1 MKRFY
6 ICCAIIYYVLATL
19 TFAKIKL
26 PAVFGDKMVLQQ
38 KSKVAVWGWASP
50 GETITVKGNWSRWS
64 VTTETDEN
72 GKWMLWLKTPKAGG
86 PYTLSILGQT
96 QIELND
102 VMVGEVW
109 LCSGQSNMDMWI
121 TKGAG
126 KAGVLNYVE
135 EIQNTNYPDIRLF
148 QVKKKVAETP
158 QDDCAGTWK
167 ACNPDNVAKF
177 SAVAYYF
184 GREIFEHLNVPV
196 GLIQSSWGGTPA
208 EAWTSR
214 EALESNMNCRQY
226 LEKYDSVVRSEDE
239 IAKLMKAYRVD
250 LNKWLMESYFLDK
263 HIWRS
268 WITPELDDSDW
279 QTMNLP
285 ANWESAGLPDFDG
298 VVWFRK
304 HFDVPE
310 EFLGKDLVFDLGP
323 VDDMDRTFINGKKVG
338 EIQERGKWRVF
349 REYPVPADLLVPG
362 DNVVSIRV
370 MDYKGSGGIYDAGDH
385 LKIVSKNDSSMT
397 ISLVGDW
404 LYKVVYDLKE
414 HRPIPDAPGV
424 LDKYTATS
432 LYNGMIA
439 PLIPYTIKGVIWYQG
454 ESNRKKAYLYR
465 ELFPLMI
472 SDWRQRW
479 EQDEFPFY
487 YVQIAPFNYNSK
499 APIAAELRESQ
510 LMSLS
515 VPNTGMVIT
524 MDIGDV
530 DDVHPRDKKEV
541 GRRLSLWALAE
552 TYNQKNITYSGP
564 LYKSMVIEGDRI
576 RIYFDHADNG
586 MLVKGGELIHF
597 TITGSDSVFLP
608 AKARIE
614 ANTAIVWN
622 ETIQNPI
629 AVRYGWSNTAELNL
643 YNSAGLPASPFR
655 TDNFRVS
662 TQITAVN

>member
-6 ICCAIIYYVLATL
+6 ICCAIIYLVLTTL

-38 KSKVAVWGWASP
+38 KSKVVVWGWASP
-50 GETITVKGNWSRWS
+50 GETITVKGNWSRRS

-102 VMVGEVW
+102 VMIGEVW
-109 LCSGQSNMDMWI
+109 ICSGQSNMDMWM

-135 EIQNTNYPDIRLF
+135 EIQNANYPDIRLF

-184 GREIFEHLNVPV
+184 GQEIFEHLNVPV

-214 EALESNMNCRQY
+214 EVLEENPHCRFY
-226 LEKYDSVVRSEDE
+226 LDKLDSVVRSEKE
-239 IAKLMKAYRVD
+239 IEKLIKAYRVD
-250 LNKWLMESYFLDK
+250 LNKWLMESYSLDK
-263 HIWRS
+263 HVWRS
-268 WITPELDDSDW
+268 WISPELDDSDW

-285 ANWESAGLPDFDG
+285 ANLESAGLPDFDG
-298 VVWFRK
+298 VIWFRK

-310 EFLGKDLVFDLGP
+310 EFLGKELIFDLGP

-338 EIQERGKWRVF
+338 EIQKRGKWRVV

-362 DNVVSIRV
+362 ENVVSIRV
-370 MDYKGSGGIYDAGDH
+370 MDYKGSGGIYDVGDH
-385 LKIVSKNDSSMT
+385 LKIVSKDDLSMT
-397 ISLVGDW
+397 ISLVGEW
-404 LYKVVYDLKE
+404 RYKVAYDLKE
-414 HRPIPDAPGV
+414 HRPIPSVPGV

-432 LYNGMIA
+432 LYNAMIA
-439 PLIPYTIKGVIWYQG
+439 PLIPFKMRGVIWYQG
-454 ESNRKKAYLYR
+454 EGNRKQAYLYR

-472 SDWRQRW
+472 SDWRQQW
-479 EQDEFPFY
+479 KLGEFPFY
-487 YVQIAPFNYNSK
+487 YVQIAPFNYNSN

-510 LMSLS
+510 LLSLS
-515 VPNTGMVIT
+515 VPNTGMVVT

-530 DDVHPRDKKEV
+530 DDIHPRDKKEV
-541 GRRLSLWALAE
+541 GRRLSLWALAK
-552 TYNQKNITYSGP
+552 TYNQKNITYSGS
-564 LYKSMVIEGDRI
+564 LYKSMVIKDDQI
-576 RIYFDHADNG
+576 RIYFDYADKG
-586 MLVKGGELIHF
+586 LSVKDGELTHF
-597 TITGSDSVFLP
+597 SIAGSDSIFLP

-614 ANTAIVWN
+614 DNTVIVWN

-643 YNSAGLPASPFR
+643 FNTAGLPASPFR

-662 TQITAVN
+662 TQMTDGN